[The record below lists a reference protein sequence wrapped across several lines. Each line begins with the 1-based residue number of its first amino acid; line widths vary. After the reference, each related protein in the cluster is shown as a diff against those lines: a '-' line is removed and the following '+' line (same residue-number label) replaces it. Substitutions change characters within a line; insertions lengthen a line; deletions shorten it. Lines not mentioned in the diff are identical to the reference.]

1 MTAISADLNKALES
15 EYNDIYAEMKKK
27 GIAGDELCDYMTWSY
42 YNAVPLQGDSHTK
55 EQYRRLA

>member
-15 EYNDIYAEMKKK
+15 EYSDIYSEMMKK

-42 YNAVPLQGDSHTK
+42 YNAVPLQGDDHT
-55 EQYRRLA
+55 

>member
-15 EYNDIYAEMKKK
+15 EYSNIYSEMKKK

-42 YNAVPLQGDSHTK
+42 YNAVPLQGDSHT
-55 EQYRRLA
+55 

>member
-15 EYNDIYAEMKKK
+15 EYSDIYSEMKKK

-42 YNAVPLQGDSHTK
+42 YNAVPLQGDDHTQ

>member
-15 EYNDIYAEMKKK
+15 EYSDIYSEMMKK

-42 YNAVPLQGDSHTK
+42 YNAVPLQGDDHTQ